1 MAEANAV
8 QGAGAAGWRTQ
19 PLGEVSD
26 AARLAWCINQ
36 QTAGN
41 TPEEHSIKQQFAT
54 GPDSKDVRRSAGGQL
69 SLCSKSSPPHLCT
82 VACKGQ
88 NARLAHGAEAGDL
101 QGPKLESRGEKLWA
115 SQLLPYASAGLV
127 TFPEQHGNL
136 L

>member
-1 MAEANAV
+1 MQV
-8 QGAGAAGWRTQ
+8 AGAAGWKTQ

-41 TPEEHSIKQQFAT
+41 TPEEHSIQQQFAT
-54 GPDSKDVRRSAGGQL
+54 GPDSKDVRREEIGWRTAEPWLQVFPA
-69 SLCSKSSPPHLCT
+69 SP
-82 VACKGQ
+82 VYS
-88 NARLAHGAEAGDL
+88 RL
-101 QGPKLESRGEKLWA
+101 QGARRKTGPWSWSRRSPG
-115 SQLLPYASAGLV
+115 YASAGLM